1 MKNFD
6 LTKYLAEGRLFEAAA
21 GYAYASCDGDS
32 IELFTKES
40 LDSFISDMAEDEYD
54 GDKKAAVGYMKNE
67 NMLTKLPSSSYLFVY
82 ANDERLDILDA
93 NSKEEFV
100 NLVNEEYHGELEGD
114 IDAMFAKIL
123 SLADGSSIEGDS
135 ADQQIVIENGKV
147 IGGRA

>member
-1 MKNFD
+1 
-6 LTKYLAEGRLFEAAA
+6 
-21 GYAYASCDGDS
+21 
-32 IELFTKES
+32 
-40 LDSFISDMAEDEYD
+40 MAEDEYD
-54 GDKKAAVGYMKNE
+54 GDKKAAVGYMKDE
-67 NMLTKLPSSSYLFVY
+67 NMLTKLSSSSYLFVY

-114 IDAMFAKIL
+114 VDVMFAKIL